1 MSQKQLNRYG
11 SSHYLSKKRY
21 SQRPNVV
28 DAAKDREERGEER
41 KKKTVTKA
49 NQKKEENERRRQR
62 EEAKER
68 VKVDSR
74 AKTFAENFLESA
86 PPPPA
91 WTGSDRHGLKHS
103 RSAQRLNP
111 RVGTVLSG
119 TVLSDTDDFFYIGA
133 KGITKR
139 KRRKPRK
146 KKSLNKRKETSKKKR
161 VRRKRK
167 SMRRS

>member
-1 MSQKQLNRYG
+1 M
-11 SSHYLSKKRY
+11 
-21 SQRPNVV
+21 
-28 DAAKDREERGEER
+28 AAEAQERVRLDRE
-41 KKKTVTKA
+41 
-49 NQKKEENERRRQR
+49 
-62 EEAKER
+62 AKIR
-68 VKVDSR
+68 
-74 AKTFAENFLESA
+74 AENFLKSK
-86 PPPPA
+86 PKPQA

-119 TVLSDTDDFFYIGA
+119 TDDFFYVGA